1 MTPKQYIQYIIEAI
15 SCAADNAHDRGGDL
29 SNYDHEHAIG
39 AITMEIMYGEGDAL
53 IDCGYFDGALFS
65 LELALEEDQDQSL
78 EEDRMTRAELRPHLL
93 EAVALFLNTVTDY
106 GVLKEGAS

>member
-15 SCAADNAHDRGGDL
+15 SIAMDNANDIGGDL
-29 SNYDHEHAIG
+29 RDYDHEHAIG
-39 AITMEIMYGEGDAL
+39 AITIEIMYGEGDEI

-65 LELALEEDQDQSL
+65 LGFAL

-93 EAVALFLNTVTDY
+93 EAIALFMNTMTDF